1 MTLALAQIAHLGN
14 ARSTRVVLRPS
25 RALANRYAVG
35 AVTLAAALQMMTAWI
50 APLAALL
57 HVSPLGGREWMVV
70 FTMAAVPAVAG
81 QAIKI
86 RLPHL

>member
-1 MTLALAQIAHLGN
+1 MSWAAIVAGQSHSGYTAIMQ
-14 ARSTRVVLRPS
+14 R
-25 RALANRYAVG
+25 RALANRYAVA
-35 AVTLAAALQMMTAWI
+35 AVALAAVLQMMTVWI
-50 APLAALL
+50 APLAGLL
-57 HVSPLGGREWMVV
+57 HLSPLGAREWMVV